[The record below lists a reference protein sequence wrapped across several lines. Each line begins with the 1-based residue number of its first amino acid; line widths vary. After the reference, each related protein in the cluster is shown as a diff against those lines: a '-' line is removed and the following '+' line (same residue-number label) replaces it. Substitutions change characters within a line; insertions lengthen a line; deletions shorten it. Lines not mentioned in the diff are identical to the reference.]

1 MYTAKLQTSEFVM
14 EKNKSFMKTFKRKR
28 PRSDPCDTPVLI
40 SHHEL
45 KDESIFVLVSDYF
58 SISFPTF

>member
-1 MYTAKLQTSEFVM
+1 M
-14 EKNKSFMKTFKRKR
+14 EKNKSFMKTFKRRR

-40 SHHEL
+40 SHDEL